1 MTNEEANDFL
11 YKKALPVVVFIL
23 CILLIGWLA
32 FSPTQRDY
40 IGRKVIVDSDT
51 LVIVTVKNND
61 FILSN
66 NVTIDQEY
74 ALKNLLQ
81 TRNEESHVSP

>member
-11 YKKALPVVVFIL
+11 FKKALPVVVVFL
-23 CILLIGWLA
+23 FVFLIGWLA
-32 FSPTQRDY
+32 FSPTPRSY
-40 IGRKVIVDSDT
+40 IGRKVIVDRDT

-61 FILSN
+61 FVLSN

-74 ALKNLLQ
+74 ALKNLQ
-81 TRNEESHVSP
+81 QK